1 MLHEFLTM
9 HRDELIERCKCE
21 ATLRL
26 APASAHAA
34 ARPNGHTTVRPNG
47 IPPILDQLIDMLRA
61 ERGTAARRNILV
73 FGRSG
78 ASNARQPGIDA
89 PGSRHGRDLLL
100 NGFPVEEVV
109 YGYGDLCQAVTD
121 LAVEHNAVI
130 QPHEF
135 RTLNHCLDQAM
146 ADALTSYSDR
156 PHEPASDDA
165 VQLYERL
172 GFFVHELRNHLQTAT
187 AALAVSRAENTFSP
201 AAAAVVDRSMSRMSS
216 LVRRSLADARTMA
229 DQPARPHLIAL
240 ADFIEEI
247 RHSAS
252 LEAYARNCVF
262 VVEPVDTSIGISV
275 DEDLLFSALGN
286 LLQNAFKFTRRHT
299 QVTLKAFA
307 AGDRVLIE
315 VADNCGGLPAG
326 DAEEMFRPFTQNGND
341 RSGAGLGLSIC
352 RRSVDANGGILSV
365 RNVPGTGCVFTIDLP
380 RQTMTKQAPEI
391 SSLAG

>member
-1 MLHEFLTM
+1 MLHEFLAV
-9 HRDELIERCKCE
+9 HRDELIERCKFK
-21 ATLRL
+21 ATLRV
-26 APASAHAA
+26 APKKTHEAA
-34 ARPNGHTTVRPNG
+34 PPNG
-47 IPPILDQLIDMLRA
+47 IPMLLDQLIDMLRA
-61 ERGTAARRNILV
+61 EPVTARRRNILV

-78 ASNARQPGIDA
+78 ASNARQPRDDRPA
-89 PGSRHGRDLLL
+89 SQHGRDLLR

-109 YGYGDLCQAVTD
+109 YGYGDLCQAVAD
-121 LAVEHNAVI
+121 LAVEQNAMI
-130 QPHEF
+130 QPREF
-135 RTLNHCLDQAM
+135 RTFNHCLDQAI
-146 ADALTSYSDR
+146 ADALTSYSAR
-156 PHEPASDDA
+156 PHSPPADNEA
-165 VQLYERL
+165 VQRLYERL

-229 DQPARPHLIAL
+229 EQPARRHLIAL

-247 RHSAS
+247 RRTAS
-252 LEAYARNCVF
+252 LEAYARNCAF
-262 VVEPVDTSIGISV
+262 VVETVDTSLGICV
-275 DEDLLFSALGN
+275 DEDLLFSALAN

-315 VADNCGGLPAG
+315 VADNCGGLPGG

-341 RSGAGLGLSIC
+341 RTGFGLGLSIC

-365 RNVPGTGCVFTIDLP
+365 RNIPGTGCVFTIDLP
-380 RQTMTKQAPEI
+380 RQAMAKQAVE
-391 SSLAG
+391 SSFLAG